1 MACRFVI
8 VRRSESLPL
17 YHPYFVNYGRN
28 RDEYF
33 ARVREA
39 GFDVSVMSQ
48 EYLFELPARE
58 LGFGSECHVGR
69 SIRSTTRG

>member
-1 MACRFVI
+1 M
-8 VRRSESLPL
+8 
-17 YHPYFVNYGRN
+17 NYGRN

-48 EYLFELPARE
+48 DYLFELPARE

>member
-1 MACRFVI
+1 MHVACRFVI

-48 EYLFELPARE
+48 DYLFELPARE
-58 LGFGSECHVGR
+58 
-69 SIRSTTRG
+69 